1 MMTFICAEIFD
12 LCLMWIIFPPHLKA
26 ENTRLFI
33 SFTPY
38 SIPLH
43 KMCAFS
49 VALGH
54 CCFMLC
60 WVLHDSALRIETAPN
75 GLDLWPLTLTQHT
88 LQLPRKIYGVLAFSL
103 VTFLS
108 NLAILWCFAVC
119 QFHQAALQDGT
130 GVQKRTVQ
138 KKWSIICSVRKHI
151 FEIWCWC

>member
-1 MMTFICAEIFD
+1 MCRDIWLVFD
-12 LCLMWIIFPPHLKA
+12 VDNIPPSPKSWEHKTVYL
-26 ENTRLFI
+26 
-33 SFTPY
+33 PY
-38 SIPLH
+38 SILHSTSWDVCFQCSPRPLLLY
-43 KMCAFS
+43 
-49 VALGH
+49 V
-54 CCFMLC
+54 
-60 WVLHDSALRIETAPN
+60 VLRHDSALRIETAPN

-103 VTFLS
+103 VAFLS
-108 NLAILWCFAVC
+108 NLAIPWCFAVC